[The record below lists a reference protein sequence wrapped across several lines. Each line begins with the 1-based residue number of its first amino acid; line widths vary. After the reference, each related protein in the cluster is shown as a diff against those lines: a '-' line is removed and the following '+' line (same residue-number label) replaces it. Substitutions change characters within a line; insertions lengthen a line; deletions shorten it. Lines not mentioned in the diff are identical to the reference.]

1 MIKPELFEEVKKR
14 LIKTYNPVE
23 MYLFGSHVWGTS
35 TEESDLDLLI
45 IIDHI
50 DPKERYKIMAEG
62 HRALLGL
69 QVAKDILVLS
79 KEEFAEA
86 SENKSRVFY
95 TIKRKGQKIY
105 ARA

>member
-23 MYLFGSHVWGTS
+23 MYLFGSHVWGTA

-50 DPKERYKIMAEG
+50 DPKDRYKVMSEG
-62 HRALLGL
+62 HRALSDLL
-69 QVAKDILVLS
+69 VAKDILVLS
-79 KEEFAEA
+79 KDEFSEA
-86 SENKSRVFY
+86 SEDKSRVFY